1 MMQDTDLEDT
11 SLGFVQLFTS
21 SLIRF
26 EMSLLFLVILILEL
40 KAFILNQDSNISK
53 LLFILELTPL
63 K

>member
-1 MMQDTDLEDT
+1 MQDTDLEDT

-40 KAFILNQDSNISK
+40 KAFILLIKMETFQNDCLI
-53 LLFILELTPL
+53 
-63 K
+63 

>member
-11 SLGFVQLFTS
+11 SFSFVQLFTS

-40 KAFILNQDSNISK
+40 KAFILFNQNRNISK
-53 LLFILELTPL
+53 
-63 K
+63 

>member
-26 EMSLLFLVILILEL
+26 EMSLLFLVILILES
-40 KAFILNQDSNISK
+40 KAFILLIKIATFQNDCLI
-53 LLFILELTPL
+53 
-63 K
+63 

>member
-40 KAFILNQDSNISK
+40 KAFILNQNSNISK

>member
-40 KAFILNQDSNISK
+40 KAFILLIKMATFQNDCLIQGSK
-53 LLFILELTPL
+53 I
-63 K
+63 